1 MIELL
6 SLPRRHANQVENVAG
21 VRFKSGLPIN
31 SLPGWEHI
39 PLNSKLPMLKCPG
52 NQVIFSK
59 NKIGQAVRDDRH
71 LKHEFDP
78 SGRDSFPEYN
88 PLHDSN
94 LKTFYA
100 NERNLKR
107 LRENGEITHNND
119 VICNLKDF
127 NEYRQQLHKSHLYY
141 ILQDLNRLEAE
152 QHDRMLIANAE
163 LITNKDHRNLS
174 ARQHTYTEILQR
186 KQLLDEQKMER
197 CKKLLERTE
206 EKFLYV
212 NVMQNIRKATSEHKK
227 ALRQLRMQK
236 HLDVR
241 NDLQRKQLIALKKLF
256 QFKKDRLQKN
266 LRSLQESKD
275 KKANEE
281 QYASWNK
288 RLAERIA
295 NQKTIQTLL
304 AEVSEQRKIF
314 IENHKR
320 HYHEKWDRIQSAI
333 KKRSDLT
340 RKRFFSRHNV
350 SSKKKVSDLEHEKN
364 DIISFCHDFQGSFD
378 RLPDEDVCLAL
389 KAVLDMET
397 NVELPFDADDPIY
410 KAAQFIIKHILAKF
424 NKDLSHDKAVFTA
437 VYDRLNSF
445 FDEARKLIL
454 YKATQIYASARQSD
468 KSKNGNNGYASRVS
482 FSRYSSIIGTSSY
495 SIHPLIEIKAVSG
508 RKATPVGSLDSLVIE
523 SMTSLVNKAQTPHLC
538 RNEMIFIEHY
548 LAKFKRELLVGVGRL
563 VFATL
568 ECHFQNKVMNIRQE
582 LLDIDRKFLLK
593 QVTKSILSYTVNPLN
608 FKSNLRLCT
617 SALASDIIWSLQQQL
632 LKPGRDPRR
641 IAQPKFAC
649 NHNKHSMQLCMYCS
663 GS

>member
-1 MIELL
+1 MEESFMRIYHI
-6 SLPRRHANQVENVAG
+6 SYDA
-21 VRFKSGLPIN
+21 FKN
-31 SLPGWEHI
+31 LPGWEHI

-119 VICNLKDF
+119 VLCNLKDF

-152 QHDRMLIANAE
+152 QHDRMLIANAQF
-163 LITNKDHRNLS
+163 ITNKDHRNLS

-186 KQLLDEQKMER
+186 KQLLDEQKIER
-197 CKKLLERTE
+197 WKKLLERTQ
-206 EKFLYV
+206 EKSLYV
-212 NVMQNIRKATSEHKK
+212 SIVQNIRKATIEHKK

-236 HLDVR
+236 HVEMR

-266 LRSLQESKD
+266 LRLLQESRD

-295 NQKTIQTLL
+295 TPKGESKHI
-304 AEVSEQRKIF
+304 AEVSEQRKMF
-314 IENHKR
+314 IENHKG
-320 HYHEKWDRIQSAI
+320 HYHEQWDRIQNDI
-333 KKRSDLT
+333 KKRSNLT
-340 RKRFFSRHNV
+340 RKRFFSRHKV
-350 SSKKKVSDLEHEKN
+350 SSKKKLSDLWKN
-364 DIISFCHDFQGSFD
+364 DIVSICNEMQGSFEKV
-378 RLPDEDVCLAL
+378 LDEDVCLAL
-389 KAVLDMET
+389 NAVHDMQE
-397 NVELPFDADDPIY
+397 NVEVPFDSDDPIY
-410 KAAQFIIKHILAKF
+410 KVAQFITNHILTKF
-424 NKDLSHDKAVFTA
+424 NKDLSHYKAVFTA
-437 VYDRLNSF
+437 VYDRSPTL
-445 FDEARKLIL
+445 R
-454 YKATQIYASARQSD
+454 ATQIIASGRETN
-468 KSKNGNNGYASRVS
+468 KSKTKNNGYASRAS
-482 FSRYSSIIGTSSY
+482 FGRFSSTIGTSSY
-495 SIHPLIEIKAVSG
+495 SIHPLIEIKAISD
-508 RKATPVGSLDSLVIE
+508 RRATPAGLLDSLVID
-523 SMTSLVNKAQTPHLC
+523 STTSLVNKAQTPHFC
-538 RNEMIFIEHY
+538 RNEIVFIEHY
-548 LAKFKRELLVGVGRL
+548 LIKFKRELIVGVGRL
-563 VFATL
+563 VFAAVQ
-568 ECHFQNKVMNIRQE
+568 CHFQNKIMNVRQG
-582 LLDIDRKFLLK
+582 LLNIDRKFLLK
-593 QVTKSILSYTVNPLN
+593 QVTKSILSYSVNPLN
-608 FKSNLRLCT
+608 FESNLRLCI

-632 LKPGRDPRR
+632 LKPVRDPRR
-641 IAQPKFAC
+641 IAKPKFAC
-649 NHNKHSMQLCMYCS
+649 NHDRDLMQLCMYCF

>member
-21 VRFKSGLPIN
+21 VKFKSGLPIN

-100 NERNLKR
+100 NERNLRR
-107 LRENGEITHNND
+107 LRENGEITHHND

-127 NEYRQQLHKSHLYY
+127 NEYRQQLHKSQLYY
-141 ILQDLNRLEAE
+141 ILQDLNSLEAE

-163 LITNKDHRNLS
+163 FITNKDHRNLS

-186 KQLLDEQKMER
+186 NQLLDEQKIER
-197 CKKLLERTE
+197 CKKLLERTQ

-212 NVMQNIRKATSEHKK
+212 SIVQNIRKATIEHIK

-266 LRSLQESKD
+266 LRLLQESRD

-295 NQKTIQTLL
+295 NQKKIQTLI

-320 HYHEKWDRIQSAI
+320 HYHEKWDRIQNDI
-333 KKRSDLT
+333 KKRSNLT
-340 RKRFFSRHNV
+340 RKHFFSRHKV
-350 SSKKKVSDLEHEKN
+350 SSKKKLSDLEHGKN
-364 DIISFCHDFQGSFD
+364 GIVSICNDLQGSFEK
-378 RLPDEDVCLAL
+378 LLDEDVCLAL
-389 KAVLDMET
+389 NAALDIQD
-397 NVELPFDADDPIY
+397 NVEVPFDSDDPIY
-410 KAAQFIIKHILAKF
+410 KAAQFIMNHILAKF
-424 NKDLSHDKAVFTA
+424 NKDLSHDKAAFTA
-437 VYDRLNSF
+437 VYDRLHSF
-445 FDEARKLIL
+445 LDEAKKFVL
-454 YKATQIYASARQSD
+454 
-468 KSKNGNNGYASRVS
+468 
-482 FSRYSSIIGTSSY
+482 F
-495 SIHPLIEIKAVSG
+495 
-508 RKATPVGSLDSLVIE
+508 GSLDSLVID
-523 SMTSLVNKAQTPHLC
+523 STTSLVNKAQTPHLC
-538 RNEMIFIEHY
+538 RNEIVFIEHY
-548 LAKFKRELLVGVGRL
+548 LVKFKRELIVGVGRL
-563 VFATL
+563 VFAAIQ
-568 ECHFQNKVMNIRQE
+568 CHFQNKIMDVRQE
-582 LLDIDRKFLLK
+582 LRDIDRKFLLK
-593 QVTKSILSYTVNPLN
+593 QVTKSILSYSVNSLN
-608 FKSNLRLCT
+608 FESNLRLCI

-632 LKPGRDPRR
+632 LKPDRDPRR
-641 IAQPKFAC
+641 IAKPKFAC
-649 NHNKHSMQLCMYCS
+649 NHDKDSMQLCMHCF

>member
-6 SLPRRHANQVENVAG
+6 SLPRRHTNQVENVAG
-21 VRFKSGLPIN
+21 VKFKSGLPIN

-127 NEYRQQLHKSHLYY
+127 NEYRQQLHKSQLYY

-163 LITNKDHRNLS
+163 FITNKDHRNLS

-186 KQLLDEQKMER
+186 KQLLDEQKIER
-197 CKKLLERTE
+197 CKKLLERTQ

-212 NVMQNIRKATSEHKK
+212 SIVQNIRKATIEHKK

-266 LRSLQESKD
+266 LRLLQESRD

-295 NQKTIQTLL
+295 NQKKIQTLI

-320 HYHEKWDRIQSAI
+320 HYHEKWERIQNDI
-333 KKRSDLT
+333 KKRSNLT
-340 RKRFFSRHNV
+340 RKHFLSRHKV
-350 SSKKKVSDLEHEKN
+350 SSKKKLSDLGHGKN
-364 DIISFCHDFQGSFD
+364 DILSICNDLQGSFEKM
-378 RLPDEDVCLAL
+378 LDEDVCLAL
-389 KAVLDMET
+389 NAVLDMEE
-397 NVELPFDADDPIY
+397 NVKVPFDSDDPIY
-410 KAAQFIIKHILAKF
+410 KAAQFIMNHILAKF

-437 VYDRLNSF
+437 VYDRLHSF
-445 FDEARKLIL
+445 FDEARKFVLFR
-454 YKATQIYASARQSD
+454 ATQIITSVREFN
-468 KSKNGNNGYASRVS
+468 KSKIENNGYTSRVS
-482 FSRYSSIIGTSSY
+482 FSRYSSTIGTSSY
-495 SIHPLIEIKAVSG
+495 SIHPLIEIKAVSE
-508 RKATPVGSLDSLVIE
+508 RRATPAGSLDSLVID
-523 SMTSLVNKAQTPHLC
+523 STTSLVNKAQTPHLC
-538 RNEMIFIEHY
+538 RNEIVFIEHY
-548 LAKFKRELLVGVGRL
+548 LVKFKRELIVGVGRI
-563 VFATL
+563 VFAAL
-568 ECHFQNKVMNIRQE
+568 QCHFQNKIMNVRQE

-593 QVTKSILSYTVNPLN
+593 QVTKSILSYSVNPLN
-608 FKSNLRLCT
+608 FESNLRLCI

-632 LKPGRDPRR
+632 LKPDRDPRR
-641 IAQPKFAC
+641 IAKPKFAC
-649 NHNKHSMQLCMYCS
+649 NHDKDSMQLCMDCF